1 MDAAID
7 GALGAFRSKLLQWRG
22 LSSHHHVYRW
32 YKPKPF
38 PVMAGLWHCFTHS
51 SLLYIRVFLI
61 SLASLNRCFSPFSHG
76 STPFP
81 HSSYYRFGIMTFYG
95 KVDLK
100 AFRTCIVK
108 PSPTWGVFPQW
119 GFPLRNHQFLIGVS
133 IINRFIINHPAIR
146 VTPSME
152 TPKNA
157 HLIIFYHVLWFSML
171 NHGAWFRVQI
181 CQWCW

>member
-22 LSSHHHVYRW
+22 LSSHHVYRW

-81 HSSYYRFGIMTFYG
+81 HSSLLPVWYHDFLREGWSQSVQDMYCQALT
-95 KVDLK
+95 DL
-100 AFRTCIVK
+100 
-108 PSPTWGVFPQW
+108 GVFPKW

-133 IINRFIINHPAIR
+133 IINHPAIR

>member
-1 MDAAID
+1 MRPLTARWGPSGASCCSGAA
-7 GALGAFRSKLLQWRG
+7 
-22 LSSHHHVYRW
+22 
-32 YKPKPF
+32 F
-38 PVMAGLWHCFTHS
+38 PVITMFIGGINLNHS
-51 SLLYIRVFLI
+51 QSWLVYGIVLPTVAYSIFVFFDIFSLIESLFQPLFSRFHPISSQFLLPVWYHDFLREGW
-61 SLASLNRCFSPFSHG
+61 SQSVQDMYCQAL
-76 STPFP
+76 T
-81 HSSYYRFGIMTFYG
+81 
-95 KVDLK
+95 DL
-100 AFRTCIVK
+100 
-108 PSPTWGVFPQW
+108 GVFPQW